1 MKHARALSRVRHPE
15 RKPPAAAIRT
25 LLLPDTLFKAVWDN
39 VRQTPWQ
46 AGAIVTVCP
55 SDLRPCP
62 KVLNSP
68 LVSPLL

>member
-1 MKHARALSRVRHPE
+1 MKHARPLSRVRHPE
-15 RKPPAAAIRT
+15 RKPPTAPIRT
-25 LLLPDTLFKAVWDN
+25 LLLPDTLVKPVRDN

-46 AGAIVTVCP
+46 AGAIVAVCP
-55 SDLRPCP
+55 FDLRSCP